1 MEEMKRE
8 ERKIREMEEEK
19 YCQHCGARMDL
30 EVMDNGKK

>member
-8 ERKIREMEEEK
+8 AQQIREMEEEK

-30 EVMDNGKK
+30 E